1 MDAVGEW
8 GGGALESHREGSL
21 QRREVTGG
29 KARLEGNLRK
39 LTESHQER
47 SREEGRAQGGGR
59 IGGGLADEMAFQKA

>member
-1 MDAVGEW
+1 MGSRE
-8 GGGALESHREGSL
+8 LESHREGTL

-39 LTESHQER
+39 PTESNQER

-59 IGGGLADEMAFQKA
+59 IGGGLCRADG